1 MARRGQGEGSI
12 FRRSDGRWTGQITLE
27 GGLRK
32 TFYGKTR
39 QEVATKLSAALRQI
53 DQGLPL
59 VAERQTVEQF
69 LASWLETRRAELVVE
84 SWRRYEQ
91 CARLHITPH
100 VGKIKLARL
109 TAQHVQHVYAAC
121 LAEGLSTT
129 TTRHVHAVL
138 HRALE
143 SAVRLGLVAR
153 NVADM
158 VDAPRKRRVEI
169 HPLTREEARQL
180 LRVAAGDRLE
190 ALYTLALAT
199 GMRQGE
205 LLALRWR
212 DLDLLDGEHG
222 RLSVVATLKRREGRA
237 VWAQTKTKQSRRQ
250 ISLAPPVVEALR
262 QHRHRQRIERVAAGV
277 AWQEWE
283 GLGLVFVDEIGMPL
297 TDWHIRNR
305 LWRLLREA
313 AAPRVRFHDL
323 RHTCATLLLS
333 QGINPKIVSE
343 MLGHSSVAITLDIYS
358 HVLPD
363 MQHDAAT
370 ALAVALGWS

>member
-12 FRRSDGRWTGQITLE
+12 FRRSNGRWAAEITLE
-27 GGLRK
+27 GGQRK

-39 QEVATKLSAALRQI
+39 QEVATKLSAAQRHL

-84 SWRRYEQ
+84 TWRRYEQ
-91 CARLHITPH
+91 CVRLHINPQVGH
-100 VGKIKLARL
+100 VKLARL
-109 TAQHVQHVYAAC
+109 TPQQIQHVYARC

-158 VDAPRKRRVEI
+158 VDAPRKQRVEI
-169 HPLTREEARQL
+169 HPLTREESRQL
-180 LRVAAGDRLE
+180 LATAEGDRLE
-190 ALYTLALAT
+190 TLFVLALAT

-212 DLDLLDGEHG
+212 DIDLERG
-222 RLSVVATLKRREGRA
+222 RLSVMATLKRREGRA

-262 QHRHRQRIERVAAGV
+262 QHRHRQRIERLAAGA

-283 GLGLVFVDEIGMPL
+283 DLGLVFVDEIGMPL

-305 LWRLLREA
+305 LWRLLRQA
-313 AAPRVRFHDL
+313 SAPRVRFHDL

-333 QGINPKIVSE
+333 QGVNPKIVSE

-363 MQHDAAT
+363 MQQDAAA
-370 ALAVALGWS
+370 ALALALGWT